1 MKKIFFFYLYILP
14 VLTMG
19 QHHLDENWLVGC
31 ESWAG
36 SPWGIT
42 QMNFSNDSLAIS
54 WHDMPINFDR
64 TASIISSE
72 QTGEILFSTNGFT
85 ILDRN
90 ADTMQNAFWFSPC
103 PYSTSYADEG
113 VTFSQGALVLPFPEH
128 PNQYYMFHEPLTLN
142 LGVGAIFAPKLL
154 YSFIDLTANNGL
166 GKVVNKNTTVVVDSL
181 TEGLLTACKHANGR
195 DYWIVA
201 PRYSGDGY
209 HIFLLTPNGIEHKG
223 YHSIGTRRISCG
235 GASSAVFSPD
245 ATKYVRNDT
254 YLADRVTIMDFD
266 RCSGSFSN
274 VLHVNVP
281 NGSSGG
287 GVAISPNSRWLYWCS
302 DTAMYQID
310 LTANDIWGSKAF
322 LDRYDGYQSPFGSYF
337 YQGQLAPDGKIYWNC
352 TNGENVMHVIDHP
365 DSAGVACGFRQHAIQ
380 LLSYNSFTMPH
391 YPNYYLGAMA
401 GSGCDTITT
410 ATNQLI
416 QIATIYAYPNPSK
429 DKVFIGGNHLQNDV
443 TLLLVN
449 SLGQEIYHQAWQNT
463 QVETSISMAHFPQ
476 GIYYLR
482 VLAGGNIFT
491 EKIIKQ

>member
-1 MKKIFFFYLYILP
+1 MKNIIYFVVGILFS
-14 VLTMG
+14 TTYTYS
-19 QHHLDENWLVGC
+19 QHRIDNNWLIGC
-31 ESWAG
+31 ESYAG

-64 TASIISSE
+64 SASIISNE
-72 QTGEILFSTNGFT
+72 ETGEILFCANGFT

-90 ADTMQNAFWFSPC
+90 ADTMQNAFGFSPC

-113 VTFSQGALVLPFPEH
+113 VTFSQGALVLPFPDH
-128 PNQYYMFHEPLTLN
+128 SNQYYMFHEPIVISINGITYAN
-142 LGVGAIFAPKLL
+142 KLL

-166 GKVVNKNTTVVVDSL
+166 GKVSNKNSTAVVDSL
-181 TEGLLTACKHANGR
+181 SEGILTAVKHANGR
-195 DYWIVA
+195 DYWVIA
-201 PRYSGDGY
+201 PRYSADGY
-209 HIFLLTPNGIEHKG
+209 HIFLLTPNGLENKG
-223 YHSIGTRRISCG
+223 YQAICTRRLSYG
-235 GASSAVFSPD
+235 GGSTALFSPD
-245 ATKYVRNDT
+245 GAKYVKHDV
-254 YLADRVTIMDFD
+254 YLADRLIILDFD
-266 RCSGSFSN
+266 RCTGTFSN
-274 VLHVNVP
+274 PVEIDIP
-281 NGSSGG
+281 YQGAGG
-287 GVAISPNSRWLYWCS
+287 ASISPNSRYLYVNTDVTMWQ
-302 DTAMYQID
+302 MD
-310 LTANDIWGSKAF
+310 LWAADIEASKTLIAT
-322 LDRYDGYQSPFGSYF
+322 YDGFASPFGSTF
-337 YQGQLAPDGKIYWNC
+337 YMGQLAPNGKIYYCC